1 MPEQLL
7 AAFAVAAVLG
17 LKPRTIDNWRFLPDK
32 DDPRRKL
39 LPPIRVGSRI
49 RYRQSDVDNYI
60 RVMAGIT
67 TDEKA
72 HTPAPRKPTDKP
84 ARKAKPRRSPR

>member
-17 LKPRTIDNWRFLPDK
+17 LSTRTIDNWRFLK
-32 DDPRRKL
+32 DPNDPRRKL

-60 RVMAGIT
+60 NVMAGIIP
-67 TDEKA
+67 
-72 HTPAPRKPTDKP
+72 TPARRKPTDKP
-84 ARKAKPRRSPR
+84 ARKAKPRRLR